1 MIKPFGPDGIKE
13 SEQAIIGTEEP
24 YLGEEQMKKT
34 GLVAML
40 LTASTLAFGQPQD
53 RPRMGDRM
61 REGRDRLMAQLHP
74 TDQQQ
79 LQIKKFHLALERK
92 QTELRSKIQLAR
104 LDMKEIYLS
113 DKIDRSALEK
123 LIKQV
128 SDLQY
133 QQKLNFVDFWFSVNS
148 TLTPEQ
154 QKTWKQHVGGMAGQ
168 MRQRMRGAMRGRMMN
183 RGSMQRGM
191 MTPHPPEGNEN

>member
-1 MIKPFGPDGIKE
+1 
-13 SEQAIIGTEEP
+13 
-24 YLGEEQMKKT
+24 MKKT
-34 GLVAML
+34 GLVAIL
-40 LTASTLAFGQPQD
+40 LTASALAFGQPQD

-61 REGRDRLMAQLHP
+61 RDGHDRLMAQLHL
-74 TDQQQ
+74 TDSQQS
-79 LQIKKFHLALERK
+79 QIKKLHFGLERK

-123 LIKQV
+123 LMKQV

-148 TLTPEQ
+148 ILTPDQ
-154 QKTWKQHVGGMAGQ
+154 QKTWKQHVGSMAGQ
-168 MRQRMRGAMRGRMMN
+168 MRQRSGRGIHQRMMD
-183 RGSMQRGM
+183 RRPMQRGM
-191 MTPHPPEGNEN
+191 MMPDPPRGNDN